1 MRAMRILHTSD
12 LHLRTTNDERWRAL
26 VDVLNNAE
34 KLKCSALVVC
44 GDMFDRSVD
53 AQMLKTPLRE
63 VLEKRPFPVFILPGN
78 HDSGG
83 LNAGDFFGQNVTV
96 LADPAQVVDLG
107 MLRLVGI
114 PFENVGP
121 DIVLERLLAARERI
135 RDEDGAVNVLLY
147 HGELLD
153 MIPEPD
159 AFGDE
164 EGYDYMPVRLSTFAG
179 LGFDYVLAGHFH
191 KNYDV
196 RQFDGGYFVYSGSPV
211 SITRKEIGRR
221 HAVVIDAGEPPRPVP
236 LDTAHAES
244 VDIVLNP
251 FDRVGPSDNIRRRL
265 EELHSGAVAYLT
277 VSGFVDVDT
286 LGKTEKEFDA
296 EIKQFESFP
305 GVKEVNSRWREVGDI
320 LRNELFRKFN
330 ERLAGEKATE
340 EHLRLMREMVIDSLT
355 EIVHAD

>member
-1 MRAMRILHTSD
+1 MRILQTAD
-12 LHLRTTNDERWRAL
+12 LHLRNTDDERWAAL
-26 VDVLNNAE
+26 VDVLDKAE
-34 KLKCSALVVC
+34 KLKAGALVAC

-63 VLEKRPFPVFILPGN
+63 VFEKRPFPVFILPGN
-78 HDSGG
+78 HDAGG
-83 LNAGDFFGQNVTV
+83 LGAGDFFGENVTV
-96 LADPAQVVDLG
+96 LTEPAQVVDLG
-107 MLRLVGI
+107 MMRLVAV

-121 DIVLERLLAARERI
+121 DVVLERLLAAREQI

-191 KNYDV
+191 KAYDV

-211 SITRKEIGRR
+211 SVTRRELGRR
-221 HAVVIDAGEPPRPVP
+221 HAVVIDAGESPRPVP
-236 LDTAHAES
+236 LDTSYAEN

-251 FDRVGPSDNIRRRL
+251 FDRVLPFDGIRRRIEGL
-265 EELHSGAVAYLT
+265 PSGAAVYLT
-277 VSGFVDVDT
+277 VGGFVDVDA
-286 LGKTEKEFDA
+286 LGTTEKELDA
-296 EIKQFESFP
+296 GIRRFESMP
-305 GVKEVNSRWREVGDI
+305 AVKEVNSRWREVGDI

-330 ERLAGEKATE
+330 ERLAELDAPEDHRK
-340 EHLRLMREMVIDSLT
+340 LMREMVIDSLT